1 MYPDGWAADLTRL
14 SGQDIDVV
22 EVLTAM
28 RKKYPEFGTERMR
41 MAAVL
46 RDLFNTPVADL
57 HVINGWFA
65 GNVSDDDLRKNVQL
79 RH

>member
-1 MYPDGWAADLTRL
+1 MYPDGWSADLTSL
-14 SGQDIDVV
+14 SSQGIDVV
-22 EVLTAM
+22 EVLKAM
-28 RKKYPEFGTERMR
+28 RDKYPEFGTERMR

-46 RDLFNTPVADL
+46 RDLFGTPVTDL

-65 GNVSDDDLRKNVQL
+65 GNVSDDDLREKVRL